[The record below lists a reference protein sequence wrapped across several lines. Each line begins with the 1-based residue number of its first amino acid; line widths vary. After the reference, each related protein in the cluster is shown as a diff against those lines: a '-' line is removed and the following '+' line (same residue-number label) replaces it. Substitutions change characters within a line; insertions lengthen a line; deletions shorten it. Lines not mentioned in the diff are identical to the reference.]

1 MPDPYTRADKQVHFD
16 KLVERANAI
25 SAEKHAAY
33 EGTRQRV
40 LIDGADGRGEW
51 NLTSRTTGGR
61 LVHLKGDE
69 SMVGRFVE
77 VDITGSNTWSL
88 YGEIVN

>member
-1 MPDPYTRADKQVHFD
+1 MHFD
-16 KLVERANAI
+16 ALVELANTI

-40 LIDGADGRGEW
+40 LVDGADGRGEW
-51 NLTSRTTGGR
+51 NLTARTRGGR

-69 SMVGRFVE
+69 SLVGQFID
-77 VDITGSNTWSL
+77 VDITSSNTWSL
-88 YGEIVN
+88 YGEIVTD